1 MDETEAAETPEDKS
15 RIRHYADILNP
26 LFWHDEFN
34 RVDRLFELVCT
45 LVRASGIKDTGW
57 DSHLESINLLD
68 DLGHLC
74 QIELP
79 TEKFTFPDNT
89 RVRLTLISYC
99 HATEMN
105 FPYELVANL
114 LRLHL
119 GMNYCMHPFAHLD
132 RPITK
137 RVNGVKIVDSIIAAS
152 LSLAKIRSED
162 E

>member
-68 DLGHLC
+68 DLG
-74 QIELP
+74 
-79 TEKFTFPDNT
+79 TSA
-89 RVRLTLISYC
+89 RS
-99 HATEMN
+99 N
-105 FPYELVANL
+105 F
-114 LRLHL
+114 
-119 GMNYCMHPFAHLD
+119 
-132 RPITK
+132 RPK
-137 RVNGVKIVDSIIAAS
+137 NS
-152 LSLAKIRSED
+152 LSRITRASG
-162 E
+162 

>member
-15 RIRHYADILNP
+15 RIRHCADILNP

-45 LVRASGIKDTGW
+45 LVRDSGIKDTGW

-79 TEKFTFPDNT
+79 TDKFTFPDNT
-89 RVRLTLISYC
+89 RVRLTLI
-99 HATEMN
+99 AT
-105 FPYELVANL
+105 ANSDQDDI
-114 LRLHL
+114 
-119 GMNYCMHPFAHLD
+119 P
-132 RPITK
+132 
-137 RVNGVKIVDSIIAAS
+137 
-152 LSLAKIRSED
+152 
-162 E
+162 